1 MAIEAAHLADSKKAT
16 DIRVVEVTEQFG
28 IADYFVMVTAN
39 SRPQSKAI
47 YNEIH
52 MSLKERGMQHR
63 PVEGAE
69 LGWWVLLDYGAVVV
83 HIMQSEAR
91 EYYELDRLYSDS
103 PEVDWQSAARTD
115 SSSAETA

>member
-1 MAIEAAHLADSKKAT
+1 LAIEAAHLADQKKAT

-28 IADYFVMVTAN
+28 IADFFVMVTAN
-39 SRPQSKAI
+39 SRPQAKAI

-83 HIMQSEAR
+83 HIMQTEAR
-91 EYYELDRLYSDS
+91 EYYELDRLYADS
-103 PEVDWQSAARTD
+103 PEVDWQSARTD
-115 SSSAETA
+115 SSAETA